1 MTSAEFTNVLIMIVI
16 ALIGYVSKRMIDKM
30 DIFEKKIQE
39 ILINDVSVGKDLS
52 QLRNEVDE
60 QNDTLLDHENRITQ
74 LERKQL

>member
-1 MTSAEFTNVLIMIVI
+1 MTSAELTNVLIMIVI

-52 QLRNEVDE
+52 QLRSEVDE
-60 QNDTLLDHENRITQ
+60 QSDTLSEHEVRITK
-74 LERKQL
+74 LETKQL

>member
-39 ILINDVSVGKDLS
+39 ILINDVSVGKDLT
-52 QLRNEVDE
+52 QLRSEVDE
-60 QNDTLLDHENRITQ
+60 QSGLLSDHEVRITK
-74 LERKQL
+74 LERKQI